1 MQKWSINSFVKYL
14 ESGYTMIGQDVQINN
29 IAPIDEGVTTDISFC
44 TSVGKEG
51 LESILSSKS
60 GIILCKKSLEGDI
73 KRRIDYC
80 TGISKLY
87 VFVNNPRLVF
97 IRIAKVI
104 KYYSDIRKGISSHA
118 IVSDSAKIGR
128 NCYVGDYSI
137 IGDDCTIGDNTIIDS
152 RVVVKNAIIGNNCI
166 LQTGSV
172 IGETVFAFERVDKD
186 LSLEI
191 FPHFGK
197 VIIKNNV
204 EIFANCSIAR
214 GTISDTIIEEGTK
227 IDALCHIA
235 QNAHIGKNSQ
245 LTAGTIVGEGAHIG
259 NHCWLGLNSTLKH
272 KIRIGNKVIVGSGS
286 SVIDDVQDNEIV
298 AGSPAKS
305 IKHRIS
311 ISSDK
316 LFLMGG
322 QIDDTNHRSNNHKLS
337 NSADFIKR
345 KGFTIVGIFFGALLI

>member
-14 ESGYTMIGQDVQINN
+14 ESDYTMIGQDVQINN

-44 TSVGKEG
+44 TSVGEEG

-80 TGISKLY
+80 TDVSKLY

-104 KYYSDIRKGISSHA
+104 KYHNDIRKGISSHA

-152 RVVVKNAIIGNNCI
+152 RVVVKNAIIGNNCL

-235 QNAHIGKNSQ
+235 QNVHIGKNSQ
-245 LTAGTIVGEGAHIG
+245 LTAGTIVGESAHIG
-259 NHCWLGLNSTLKH
+259 NHCWIGLNSTSK
-272 KIRIGNKVIVGSGS
+272 
-286 SVIDDVQDNEIV
+286 
-298 AGSPAKS
+298 A
-305 IKHRIS
+305 
-311 ISSDK
+311 
-316 LFLMGG
+316 
-322 QIDDTNHRSNNHKLS
+322 
-337 NSADFIKR
+337 
-345 KGFTIVGIFFGALLI
+345 